1 MPTVAENAAAKT
13 VAADPGSLWNL
24 KSTVRYGMGMREEFD
39 KLVERLKTER
49 DEINLKIHLA
59 SMDAREEFAEAEKK
73 WGQMKIKAAEIA
85 DEAVETSEEYIVKAR
100 IVGEE
105 LKETYHR
112 IAKRLS
118 E

>member
-1 MPTVAENAAAKT
+1 MDMK
-13 VAADPGSLWNL
+13 
-24 KSTVRYGMGMREEFD
+24 EEFD

-49 DEINLKIHLA
+49 DEINLKMHLA
-59 SMDAREEFAEAEKK
+59 SMDAKEEFAEAEKK
-73 WGQMKIKAAEIA
+73 WGQIKVKATEIA
-85 DEAVETSEEYIVKAR
+85 DGAVETSDEYIAKAK

-105 LKETYHR
+105 LKETYRR

>member
-1 MPTVAENAAAKT
+1 
-13 VAADPGSLWNL
+13 
-24 KSTVRYGMGMREEFD
+24 MGMREEFD

-85 DEAVETSEEYIVKAR
+85 DDAVETSEEYIVKAK